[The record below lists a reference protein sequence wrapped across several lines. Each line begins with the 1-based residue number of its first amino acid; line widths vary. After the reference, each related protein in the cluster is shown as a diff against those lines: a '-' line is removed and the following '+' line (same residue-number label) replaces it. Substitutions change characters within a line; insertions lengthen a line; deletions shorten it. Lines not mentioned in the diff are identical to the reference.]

1 MPWWVI
7 MGTLSLLPCMTMAKE
22 TENVFG
28 LRDIESILVQYDVLD
43 PINDAPRC
51 QVSKSLLSDIAI
63 IFSFL
68 CAQISSIFSPK
79 RLNTSSVQVMSQYP
93 VEYVKQL
100 RNIVPCFTSEIGMN
114 IVDVACR
121 NIVSCGWIGGLM
133 NCQNVKQLRN
143 IVPCFLVLG
152 GRRNNK
158 MSMNKTRERMPIAVV
173 LYMLLTTSE
182 IGMNIVDVACR
193 NIVSCGW

>member
-100 RNIVPCFTSEIGMN
+100 RNIVPCF
-114 IVDVACR
+114 
-121 NIVSCGWIGGLM
+121 
-133 NCQNVKQLRN
+133 
-143 IVPCFLVLG
+143 LVLG